1 MFQEQKQKQT
11 LPNSDSKC
19 LMENWVEE
27 RLTSGVDDRAKRDI
41 LKHGNKGILSLD
53 RFQESD
59 TVTHT
64 DYKRHEV
71 KSQCTQGARSRLQE
85 QELLKQFEREAEEE
99 FSGEA
104 VEPVTA
110 SVTKTDFFS
119 REFVSKPPAPT
130 RNHNYE
136 IDQPIT
142 FWTEHRDRATG
153 LTQVKA
159 RDTPFRRNDAF
170 SQPIGDCMWCSMVAS
185 SCISWRLVIAVT
197 PVQEFGTLPVR
208 RWNALAYTNS
218 THRRDWPLATA
229 ARPYLVRPC
238 FHGMRL
244 ASVSERRNGDSS
256 FSILSQQSIALTD
269 GPEMD
274 SGMYFAQEPCSILR
288 LRIRRPSSR
297 RQRVWW
303 QAALSRLEL

>member
-170 SQPIGDCMWCSMVAS
+170 SQPIG
-185 SCISWRLVIAVT
+185 
-197 PVQEFGTLPVR
+197 EY
-208 RWNALAYTNS
+208 WNEPKPHELDKY
-218 THRRDWPLATA
+218 P
-229 ARPYLVRPC
+229 
-238 FHGMRL
+238 M
-244 ASVSERRNGDSS
+244 
-256 FSILSQQSIALTD
+256 
-269 GPEMD
+269 
-274 SGMYFAQEPCSILR
+274 SG
-288 LRIRRPSSR
+288 
-297 RQRVWW
+297 
-303 QAALSRLEL
+303 